1 MENLKLQD
9 QIINLGKLF
18 VKELGLEDEVDTLSR
33 WMAHYVAEKITLLET
48 LPAGENNENARKE
61 CFETIL
67 KLWQNRWHLPPEK
80 RLLKN
85 FQPIL
90 DVLQKIDPAKES
102 SFFYS
107 PSRRHLPAENDSAL
121 EEVNQYTKKVEE
133 IDKVA
138 RTWINFL
145 LEKAALAA
153 KDENTEEILDN
164 ALPAPYNYDI
174 DTIQVLFGDDI
185 EDATNKYMQETLKKR
200 ISELEK
206 FSKINEFILEEYR
219 KELFDVEDDM

>member
-1 MENLKLQD
+1 MEDLKLQD
-9 QIINLGKLF
+9 QIINLGKLL

-48 LPAGENNENARKE
+48 LPAGKEKDKAQKE

-90 DVLQKIDPAKES
+90 GVLEKINPERES
-102 SFFYS
+102 PFFYS
-107 PSRRHLPAENDSAL
+107 PSRRNLPAENNSTLD
-121 EEVNQYTKKVEE
+121 KVSKYIQTIEE

-138 RTWINFL
+138 RIWINFL
-145 LEKAALAA
+145 LEQAALAA
-153 KDENTEEILDN
+153 KDKNTEDILEN
-164 ALPAPYNYDI
+164 VLPAPYNYDI
-174 DTIQVLFGDDI
+174 DTIRVLFDDDI
-185 EDATNKYMQETLKKR
+185 EDSTKKYMQETLQKR
-200 ISELEK
+200 ISELKK
-206 FSKINEFILEEYR
+206 FLKLNDFLIKEY
-219 KELFDVEDDM
+219 KNVYGNNIEL